1 MEDYSDLITTGCVV
15 LAIWWLISAFAVG
28 TAAKSRGRSSGSW
41 FAMSFFFGPI
51 LAALLLL
58 AYPVVEDEPDAI
70 AALSQ

>member
-1 MEDYSDLITTGCVV
+1 
-15 LAIWWLISAFAVG
+15 
-28 TAAKSRGRSSGSW
+28 
-41 FAMSFFFGPI
+41 MSFFFGPI